1 LRAIIKIAGW
11 GMRHKSYFK
20 FRIAVW
26 NAEFGETTSE
36 GQHSGFDSADARGKE
51 VRINEQLH
59 S

>member
-1 LRAIIKIAGW
+1 
-11 GMRHKSYFK
+11 MRHKSYFK